1 MPNSPCVV
9 FRFNTYPPFLL
20 FYTQVVALI
29 VETLGK
35 LVRLKE
41 EYDGGDVEEEGSGSH
56 GLNQRQHGKVAMSY
70 PLVSAPTHDG
80 LGQAQNEWV
89 QVQQVGHKRVREDDF
104 HKTREV
110 AASSHHQDFTSIHTN
125 VADFRLPSSQGP
137 SSSEARRRE
146 SNEEESGERRRRY
159 RGVRQRPWGKW
170 AAEIRD
176 PHKAARVWLGT
187 FETAEAAA
195 RAYDEAALK
204 FRGSRAK
211 LNFPENVTTT
221 ISPTFPP
228 NTSSTVSVNPAT
240 HYSPPPPLQM
250 QQPPFTQFQGSSD
263 LLTDYYQY
271 SQILKGSADFQGLE
285 QWFYESQMAAIHS
298 SSSMLLPSTAFSPAT
313 QLSSASLPLFPG
325 QQIEFFRP
333 PEDHSH
339 GEDVGGGSGLP
350 PSTWSD
356 TSGYPPPSS

>member
-1 MPNSPCVV
+1 
-9 FRFNTYPPFLL
+9 
-20 FYTQVVALI
+20 
-29 VETLGK
+29 
-35 LVRLKE
+35 
-41 EYDGGDVEEEGSGSH
+41 
-56 GLNQRQHGKVAMSY
+56 MSY

-89 QVQQVGHKRVREDDF
+89 QVQQGYVPVSTSSNYSPRLYSSTSITSSSSPSSSSSSWVVGHKRGREDDF
-104 HKTREV
+104 HNTRQV

-240 HYSPPPPLQM
+240 HYSPAPPLQM

-263 LLTDYYQY
+263 LLRDYYQY

-298 SSSMLLPSTAFSPAT
+298 SSSMLSPSPPLLSFSSSSSSLPTTAFSPAT

>member
-137 SSSEARRRE
+137 SSSEKTLTEARRRE

-250 QQPPFTQFQGSSD
+250 QQPPFTQFQ
-263 LLTDYYQY
+263 
-271 SQILKGSADFQGLE
+271 
-285 QWFYESQMAAIHS
+285 AIHS